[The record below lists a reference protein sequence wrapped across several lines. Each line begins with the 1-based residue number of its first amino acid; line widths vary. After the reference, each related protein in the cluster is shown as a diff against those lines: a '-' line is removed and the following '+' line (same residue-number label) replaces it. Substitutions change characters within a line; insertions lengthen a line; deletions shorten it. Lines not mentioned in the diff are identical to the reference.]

1 MKTTLVLGASTDP
14 HRYSNIAIL
23 KLRKY
28 DYPVLAFGLDK
39 GFIGDVEIIHTWNP
53 NWEVDTVNLY
63 LNPKNQKPF
72 YDQIIAL
79 KPKRVFFNPGAEN
92 QEFKILLRENGIGYI
107 EACTLVLLSL
117 DDY

>member
-23 KLRKY
+23 KLRRY
-28 DYPVLAFGLDK
+28 EHPVIAFGLDK
-39 GFIGDVEIIHTWNP
+39 GFIGDVEIVHTWNP
-53 NWEVDTVNLY
+53 DWKVDTVNLY
-63 LNPKNQKPF
+63 LNPRNQKPF
-72 YDQIIAL
+72 YEQIIAL

-92 QEFKILLRENGIGYI
+92 SEFKALLRENKIEYT

-117 DDY
+117 DEY